1 MMKTFYNL
9 YQKSRAVAVEGQ
21 TILIGDTY
29 KICKLNLVQIEGEIY
44 PADWCSV
51 RGWTYY
57 DNHTCER
64 KLIPDEVEILVD
76 WNWPKHIVN

>member
-1 MMKTFYNL
+1 MNTFNDL
-9 YQKSRAVAVEGQ
+9 YQRSRAIAVEGE
-21 TILIGDTY
+21 TKLIGETY
-29 KICKLNLVQIEGEIY
+29 KTCKLNFVKIEGEIY

-57 DNHTCER
+57 NNHTCER

-76 WNWPKHIVN
+76 WN